1 METRSYHH
9 AGDDNVC
16 DIFYRCA
23 ELSLISYRNYI
34 LNYLD
39 RQNIAAAKLAGI
51 MEDLNLSITQ
61 YNTVVSVLFAGYSK
75 SAMTCKA

>member
-1 METRSYHH
+1 MNRS
-9 AGDDNVC
+9 
-16 DIFYRCA
+16 
-23 ELSLISYRNYI
+23 YI

-51 MEDLNLSITQ
+51 MEDLDLTITE

-75 SAMTCKA
+75 SAR